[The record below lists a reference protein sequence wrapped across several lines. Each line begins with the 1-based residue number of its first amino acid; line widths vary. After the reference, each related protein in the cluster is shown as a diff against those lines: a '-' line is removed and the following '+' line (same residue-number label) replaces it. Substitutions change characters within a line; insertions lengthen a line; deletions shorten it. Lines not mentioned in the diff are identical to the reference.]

1 MVLVPVLDHLL
12 HHARSG
18 REKAHATIPFVPT
31 VSFLEGRR
39 IVLHQL
45 AGLPQPPR
53 EQIGLPSAFA
63 RILAEDAAADRDYPP
78 VARSIRDGFALRSQ
92 DLPGTFQVVG
102 EIRAGESSTLSVGPK
117 QAIEI
122 MTGAPVPSG
131 ADTVVMVEHVSRQ
144 GLAITTDRRNQPGEF
159 INPAAAEAAQG
170 AILLTKGQVLTYPR
184 IALLATIG
192 KSEIEVYAKPSISI
206 LSTGDEVVDIH
217 QPVQPWQVRNSNAWS
232 LAAQVTRAG
241 GNPVLLPIARDDYAH
256 TRELIER
263 GFQSDLLLLS
273 GGVSA
278 GKYDLVEKVLSDIGA
293 EFFFDRV
300 KIQPGQPLVFGK
312 AAGKYFFGLPGNP
325 ASTMV
330 TFEVF
335 ARAAVERLAGL
346 ATPSLPLA
354 WATLTEPFR
363 HKPGL
368 TRFLPA
374 RLSPD
379 GYEITPIRWQGS
391 SDVPSLARANAYLV
405 ADESRESW
413 DAGDRIGILLQ

>member
-1 MVLVPVLDHLL
+1 V
-12 HHARSG
+12 A
-18 REKAHATIPFVPT
+18 T

-39 IVLHQL
+39 IVLEQL
-45 AGLPQPPR
+45 ASPPAPPR
-53 EQIGLPSAFA
+53 QRIGLQDAFT
-63 RILAEDAAADRDYPP
+63 RILAEEVAADRDLPP
-78 VARSIRDGFALRSQ
+78 VARSIRDGFALRSM
-92 DLPGTFQVVG
+92 DLPGSFEVIG
-102 EIRAGESSTLSVGPK
+102 EVRAGETSALAVGPR

-122 MTGAPVPSG
+122 MTGAPLPAG
-131 ADTVVMVEHVSRQ
+131 ADTIVMVEHIVRE
-144 GLAITTDRRNQPGEF
+144 GLTIKTDRRNKPGEF
-159 INPAAAEAAQG
+159 VNPAASEAAQG
-170 AILLTKGQVLTYPR
+170 SVLLNQGQFLSYPQ
-184 IALLATIG
+184 IALLASIG
-192 KSEIEVYAKPSISI
+192 RTQIEVYAKPSVSI
-206 LSTGDEVVDIH
+206 LSTGDEVVEVH
-217 QPVQPWQVRNSNAWS
+217 QPVQDFQVRNSNAWS

-241 GNPVLLPIARDDYAH
+241 GIPTILPIARDEYLH

-278 GKYDLVEKVLSDIGA
+278 GKYDLVEKVLSGLGA

-300 KIQPGQPLVFGK
+300 KIQPGAPLVFGK
-312 AAGKYFFGLPGNP
+312 ASGKYFFGLPGNP

-346 ATPSLPLA
+346 ATPAIPLA

-363 HKPGL
+363 HKTGL

-405 ADESRESW
+405 ADENRESW
-413 DAGDRIGILLQ
+413 DAGERIGVLLQ